1 MKKLIFTTFIIL
13 GLASCNDYLDINT
26 NPNTIAEEQLNPSLI
41 FPGAEM
47 NLAASYGNFLRITG
61 GYFAQQ
67 YSQTFGTSNY
77 LDYSQF
83 TMSATR
89 SSSTYSQLSTR
100 CLKNLE
106 SVRNLAKE
114 TDDAGSYLAATV
126 LRAFAFSVLV
136 DAYGETPYTEAL
148 DADNIS
154 PKFDEG
160 QTVYEGLL
168 AEIDAALDGVSSS
181 TTVCSNFLYGTSTAG
196 EWIQLANALKL
207 KLLMRMSGVKDV
219 SAQVA
224 ALIAENNF
232 PTADVSWDD
241 CWADE
246 TGKAN
251 PFYQEEYATYF
262 GSTQVNVIAN
272 IALVATMQASGDARL
287 QKAFAA
293 NSSGN
298 YTGGVSGTNY
308 KAPGTYTANFWNRP
322 VFKYN
327 MPVYLITVAETE
339 FFLAEYY
346 ARYGSA
352 AQAASHYEAA
362 VEASFAT
369 VGASGADAVL
379 AAYPY
384 SNSDYRRVIGIQKW
398 VALGCINNFE
408 AWCEVRR
415 LKYPA
420 FGTVTGDNLY
430 NIDTDTYSPDLYVPG
445 TLYTPIKY
453 ESQVGAGKLLQRYP
467 YAEAATSRN
476 KNAPATKPL
485 SEPVFWAK

>member
-13 GLASCNDYLDINT
+13 GLAACSDYLDINT
-26 NPNTIAEEQLNPSLI
+26 NPNQIAEEQLNPSLI

-47 NLAASYGNFLRITG
+47 NLAASYGNYLRITG

-89 SSSTYSQLSTR
+89 SSGTYTQLSTR

-106 SVRNLAKE
+106 SVRNAALAS
-114 TDDAGSYLAATV
+114 DDAGSYLAATV
-126 LRAFAFSVLV
+126 LRAFAFQVLV

-148 DADNIS
+148 DVSNIS

-168 AEIDAALDGVSSS
+168 DELDQALENVSGSS
-181 TTVCSNFLYGTSTAG
+181 TVCTNFLFGTSTAA

-262 GSTQVNVIAN
+262 GATQVNVIAN
-272 IALVATMQASGDARL
+272 IALVATMQASDDARL
-287 QKAFAA
+287 QEAFAA

-298 YTGGVSGTNY
+298 YTGGISGTNY

-322 VFKYN
+322 AFRYD

-352 AQAASHYEAA
+352 AQAESHYNAA

-369 VGASGADAVL
+369 VGATGAAAVL

-384 SNSDYRRVIGIQKW
+384 NNSNYKYSIGIQKW

-408 AWCEVRR
+408 AWCELRR
-415 LKYPA
+415 LKYPT
-420 FGTVTGDNLY
+420 FGTVTGDDLY
-430 NIDTDTYSPDLYVPG
+430 DINTDTYSPSLYVPG

-453 ESQVGAGKLLQRYP
+453 ETKVGFGKLLQRFP
-467 YAEAATSRN
+467 YAESATSRN
-476 KNAPATKPL
+476 KNAPATKSL